1 MVSAAKLDVIELH
14 VLEDEL
20 GVVTRY
26 TFEAFLGAVGDQTSG
41 NRWVRRVLLK
51 MVVLLQLLV
60 IA

>member
-1 MVSAAKLDVIELH
+1 MVSPAELYVIELH

-20 GVVTRY
+20 GVVARY

-41 NRWVRRVLLK
+41 DRRVRRVLLK
-51 MVVLLQLLV
+51 LMVLLQLLV